1 MSARRRSTRATR
13 QRIETGERRTPLPST
28 YVGKQPP
35 IGEFALQPAPPA
47 PEKLRAASSLG
58 QPRPASASL
67 GQSAA
72 WFALAGHTGIVF
84 HVGRARE
91 EVHTAVG
98 HSVQPEQ
105 VRRQQVLPL
114 LRERVDSRALQE
126 GGGRTGRQRHL
137 CREQADSAFGTAGAP
152 EMFIRSCFGCPWLLS
167 ASADQPVG
175 RHWTAISG
183 VTESATRSSTS
194 CRAGP
199 ASGGQL
205 RSAPTASVDEAVQG
219 QQGGAGEGSS
229 PSSTGFAD
237 TIPIGVSRRGGAGLE
252 LTLDNTWC
260 SRSVTY

>member
-1 MSARRRSTRATR
+1 MPIIRATTVITLAVRHTCHAYGNGPTSAHVCTNAVDASNPATYRNWRAADASAEHLCRKTAAHRRIRPSARPTSAREA
-13 QRIETGERRTPLPST
+13 QG
-28 YVGKQPP
+28 G
-35 IGEFALQPAPPA
+35 LQPRPA
-47 PEKLRAASSLG
+47 SASLG

-72 WFALAGHTGIVF
+72 WFALAGHTGIGF
-84 HVGRARE
+84 HMGRARE

-105 VRRQQVLPL
+105 VCRQQVLPL

-126 GGGRTGRQRHL
+126 RGGRTGRQRHL

-183 VTESATRSSTS
+183 V
-194 CRAGP
+194 
-199 ASGGQL
+199 
-205 RSAPTASVDEAVQG
+205 
-219 QQGGAGEGSS
+219 
-229 PSSTGFAD
+229 F
-237 TIPIGVSRRGGAGLE
+237 
-252 LTLDNTWC
+252 
-260 SRSVTY
+260 

>member
-1 MSARRRSTRATR
+1 MSVLQADRIERIAERPAEAHADHPRHDRHNLGRAPHVPRVR
-13 QRIETGERRTPLPST
+13 QRPHLRPCLHEGGRREQPGNVSELASGGRLCRAPMSENSRPSANSPFS
-28 YVGKQPP
+28 PP
-35 IGEFALQPAPPA
+35 HQRQRSSGRPPA
-47 PEKLRAASSLG
+47 SASLG

-137 CREQADSAFGTAGAP
+137 CREQADSDFGTAGAP
-152 EMFIRSCFGCPWLLS
+152 EAFIRSCFGCPWLQS
-167 ASADQPVG
+167 ASADQLVG
-175 RHWTAISG
+175 RHWTAI
-183 VTESATRSSTS
+183 
-194 CRAGP
+194 
-199 ASGGQL
+199 
-205 RSAPTASVDEAVQG
+205 
-219 QQGGAGEGSS
+219 
-229 PSSTGFAD
+229 F
-237 TIPIGVSRRGGAGLE
+237 
-252 LTLDNTWC
+252 
-260 SRSVTY
+260 